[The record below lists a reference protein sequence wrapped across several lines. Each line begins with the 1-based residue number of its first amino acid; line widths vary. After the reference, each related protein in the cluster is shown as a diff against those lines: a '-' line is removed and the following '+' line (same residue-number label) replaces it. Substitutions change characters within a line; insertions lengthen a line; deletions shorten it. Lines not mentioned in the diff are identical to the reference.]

1 MPTNYPIMIVE
12 DDQDDC
18 DLIAAALQEIG
29 VTRELR
35 CFPNGEEALKYLQS
49 TPEILFLILSD
60 INMPKM
66 NGFEL
71 KKRINEDQALR
82 KKSIPFIFLTTSVTE
97 RSVNQAYEMLVQG
110 YFKKPD
116 TFEEMKTLLS
126 LNMQYWAR
134 CESPNSVLSAV

>member
-29 VTRELR
+29 VSRELR
-35 CFPNGEEALKYLQS
+35 CFSNGEEALKFLQS
-49 TPEILFLILSD
+49 TAEIMFLILSD

-66 NGFEL
+66 NGLEL
-71 KKRINEDQALR
+71 KKRINEDEELK
-82 KKSIPFIFLTTSVTE
+82 KKSIPFIFLTTSVAE

-126 LNMQYWAR
+126 LNVQYWAR
-134 CESPNSVLSAV
+134 CEHPNSVLSPV